1 MNAAPTPIR
10 PVINITH
17 KAPGSAPVKFA
28 RVVFPEGFSMDQIR
42 TTLDRFPEALGFRCS
57 LRQVGPLGF
66 SVPLEL
72 AN

>member
-1 MNAAPTPIR
+1 MNSPAPVR

-28 RVVFPEGFSMDQIR
+28 RVVFPEGFTVAQIR
-42 TTLDRFPEALGFRCS
+42 ATLERFPEALGFRCAV
-57 LRQVGPLGF
+57 RQIGPLGF
-66 SVPLEL
+66 SVPLDL